1 VPVLIGAHGRQPN
14 AALAESR
21 RLVYLHC
28 RRSGPGALSREP
40 VTLERLGEL
49 NKGDVMKALVVAM
62 LKSLSSAFAADA
74 RDSRQR
80 GNLR

>member
-1 VPVLIGAHGRQPN
+1 
-14 AALAESR
+14 
-21 RLVYLHC
+21 
-28 RRSGPGALSREP
+28 

-62 LKSLSSAFAADA
+62 LNSLSSAFAADA